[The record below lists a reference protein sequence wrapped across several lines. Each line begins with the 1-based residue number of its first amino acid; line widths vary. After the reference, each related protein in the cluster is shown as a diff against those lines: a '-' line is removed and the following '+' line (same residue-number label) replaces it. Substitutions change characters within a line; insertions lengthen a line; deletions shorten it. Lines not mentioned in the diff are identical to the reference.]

1 MIANLQIENESHVNS
16 VTELKSKLDE
26 SEKSK
31 KWLNSQFVA
40 KSIQVHDL
48 EENIEKLKENLLAY
62 SEHLITLKVKEKRKK
77 QIYRFIFNNYIF

>member
-1 MIANLQIENESHVNS
+1 MINQISLIIFVVILQTMIANLQIENESHVIS
-16 VTELKSKLDE
+16 VTELKGKLDE

-31 KWLNSQFVA
+31 KWLNGQFVS

-62 SEHLITLKVKEKRKK
+62 SEHLITLKV
-77 QIYRFIFNNYIF
+77 N